1 MIYIFDINGIFIKEF
16 DVFFLVVRLIV
27 ILLSFDFFVVF
38 GFDCSYVVVY
48 ESGFLFL
55 VFEDIYR
62 EGEMVV
68 LVLWFVYMIKI
79 EDNEGIRVWW
89 YGSWFCG

>member
-1 MIYIFDINGIFIKEF
+1 MRLIYIFDRNGIFIKEF

-48 ESGFLFL
+48 ESGFF
-55 VFEDIYR
+55 
-62 EGEMVV
+62 
-68 LVLWFVYMIKI
+68 
-79 EDNEGIRVWW
+79 
-89 YGSWFCG
+89 S